1 MRFCGRRIAPRR
13 DSVAGWPRYRR
24 LPMRRGSGEY
34 DTIRRHSRYAPLTGR
49 ALRVTIA
56 CDVPLANPIGI
67 SGSRVHE
74 RRLLAA
80 LLAVAAIFAG
90 TVVLAAAPAQAH
102 TNCAYPYVCIYNVTV
117 DPDRKLQYRD
127 FGYQLLPSNAR
138 NTVDHILNTRHD
150 DRVKLWDIDHGQHWI
165 CFGPGAHENLGD
177 FAPPWGGT
185 WANDV
190 DAIEIQTQASCGAR
204 QG

>member
-1 MRFCGRRIAPRR
+1 
-13 DSVAGWPRYRR
+13 
-24 LPMRRGSGEY
+24 LPLRRGSGEY

-165 CFGPGAHENLGD
+165 CFGPAHTRTSAISRRPGGHLG
-177 FAPPWGGT
+177 
-185 WANDV
+185 
-190 DAIEIQTQASCGAR
+190 QR
-204 QG
+204 R

>member
-1 MRFCGRRIAPRR
+1 MK
-13 DSVAGWPRYRR
+13 
-24 LPMRRGSGEY
+24 
-34 DTIRRHSRYAPLTGR
+34 
-49 ALRVTIA
+49 
-56 CDVPLANPIGI
+56 
-67 SGSRVHE
+67 

-190 DAIEIQTQASCGAR
+190 DAIEIQTQAACGAR